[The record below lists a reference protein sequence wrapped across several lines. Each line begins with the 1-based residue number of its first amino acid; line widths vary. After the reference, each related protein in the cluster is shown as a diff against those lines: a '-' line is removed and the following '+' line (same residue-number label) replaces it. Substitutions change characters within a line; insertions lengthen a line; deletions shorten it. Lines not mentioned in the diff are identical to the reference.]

1 MVGVFFIHKI
11 KKRGGKMSYLK
22 VAGVDLSPYI
32 KSMTTDDESI
42 WNSKAGRA
50 IDENATF
57 TGRIVARKWK
67 ISMTT
72 RVLSQ
77 AESALIA
84 KTLKSGTFVN
94 VEFIPTDSGTDELIT
109 KTFYVSSISNSV
121 YSYAAG
127 LPRYSGM
134 SFNLIE
140 Q

>member
-1 MVGVFFIHKI
+1 
-11 KKRGGKMSYLK
+11 MSYLK